1 MAQALKHGPFSQ
13 QAAQTFLT
21 TRSTDLPTLLAAL
34 EAACLVDALS
44 DTNASLTVFPPTE
57 EAFAALRDGVLGA
70 LLAGPDALAN
80 VLTYHVIGSEVV
92 VSAALDLAPSTVEKL
107 NGVDVALTTRD
118 DNYLYV
124 NLSKVVG
131 FDSEASNRVIHFV
144 DSGLLPADLTPSTMP
159 AAKIASSNNDFE
171 TLVAAATAANLVGTL
186 HDPDAPLTVFAPT
199 DAALEALGDATLNYL
214 LNNLEILESTL
225 LYQVVSEAELSSID
239 AIAATGTS
247 VEMANGD
254 KVAIARLFYICLG
267 NVWCAFRSKNE

>member
-1 MAQALKHGPFSQ
+1 MAVIQKQTQMAQALKHGPFSQ

-57 EAFAALRDGVLGA
+57 EAFAALPDGVLGA
-70 LLAGPDALAN
+70 LLADPDALAN

-131 FDSEASNRVIHFV
+131 FDSEASNRCHSFCRLRVTA
-144 DSGLLPADLTPSTMP
+144 SGSHTFHHACCENC
-159 AAKIASSNNDFE
+159 I
-171 TLVAAATAANLVGTL
+171 
-186 HDPDAPLTVFAPT
+186 
-199 DAALEALGDATLNYL
+199 
-214 LNNLEILESTL
+214 
-225 LYQVVSEAELSSID
+225 
-239 AIAATGTS
+239 
-247 VEMANGD
+247 VEQ
-254 KVAIARLFYICLG
+254 RL
-267 NVWCAFRSKNE
+267 

>member
-1 MAQALKHGPFSQ
+1 MAQALKHRPFSRQ
-13 QAAQTFLT
+13 KAQTFLT

-57 EAFAALRDGVLGA
+57 EAFAALPDGVLGA
-70 LLAGPDALAN
+70 LLADPDALAN

-159 AAKIASSNNDFE
+159 AAKIASSNDDFE
-171 TLVAAATAANLVGTL
+171 TLVAAATAANLIGTL

-225 LYQVVSEAELSSID
+225 LYQVVSGAELSSID

-254 KVAIARLFYICLG
+254 KVAIGRLFYICLG